1 MLPAQREA
9 VILNLLHDQR
19 VIAIEEIA
27 SRCSCSAVTARRDLD
42 RLERQGLLRRTHGGA
57 MASART
63 PAPTSAPTNGGLEAR
78 AALADRSDALIVTPV
93 DSALIRQT
101 VERARRGQIPVIA
114 ESLPYQGATTTIAI
128 DDYRAGLE
136 LGRHAGRYA
145 LKQWRGQAKVLDVTH
160 TLTNTELRSRGF
172 CQGLRETSPEA
183 EVVAHIHGHGLRT
196 LAFEAVLAALS
207 VHPDVRI
214 IMGANDDSA
223 LGALDA
229 CRAAGLNESQLAVFW
244 FGLEGQ
250 ATRDLLAQGGAL
262 KAVVAMFPEA
272 VGRACVD
279 AAVCAHHG
287 CGLPERIVMPFAVL
301 TPETLERY
309 YSEDARAGA
318 WSIKWHA
325 VAKLPTA
332 GPGYALLNE
341 CKSRTK
347 PARLGWIQV
356 FSSHDWY
363 RNVLQAMTARCR
375 ELGIAM
381 EVLDASDDLAQEV
394 DLLKRA
400 IGTTA
405 ARCVNDGDTI
415 VLDSGATAAYLAQ
428 ALRGRNNITVITS
441 SLRVLEELRDQTG
454 ITVISTG
461 GILRPGTY
469 SLVGAGAESTFRD
482 LRADKAFISGTGFS
496 LGFGLSTMGLAEA
509 GVKQAMLRAARETFL
524 LLDHTKIGAESLVN
538 VAPPAQVHGIITDT
552 GISPHDRLALTQNG
566 IEVTIADQ
574 PGKEAWGQ

>member
-1 MLPAQREA
+1 VE
-9 VILNLLHDQR
+9 
-19 VIAIEEIA
+19 
-27 SRCSCSAVTARRDLD
+27 
-42 RLERQGLLRRTHGGA
+42 
-57 MASART
+57 
-63 PAPTSAPTNGGLEAR
+63 
-78 AALADRSDALIVTPV
+78 
-93 DSALIRQT
+93 SALIRQT
-101 VERARRGQIPVIA
+101 VERARRAQIPVIA
-114 ESLPYQGATTTIAI
+114 ESLPYLGAATAIAI
-128 DDYRAGLE
+128 DDYRAGIE

-145 LKQWRGQAKVLDVTH
+145 LKHWRGQAKVLDVSH
-160 TLTNTELRSRGF
+160 TLPNTELRSRGF
-172 CQGLRETSPEA
+172 CQGLRETAAEA
-183 EVVAHIHGHGLRT
+183 EVVAHIDGHGLREI
-196 LAFEAVLAALS
+196 AFEAVLAALT
-207 VHPDVRI
+207 VHPDVRV

-223 LGALDA
+223 LAALDA
-229 CRAAGLNESQLAVFW
+229 YRAAGLNESQLAVFW

-250 ATRDLLAQGGAL
+250 TTRDLLAQGGAL
-262 KAVVAMFPEA
+262 KAAVAMFPEA

-301 TPETLERY
+301 TPETLERC
-309 YSEDARAGA
+309 YSEDMQAGA

-325 VAKLPTA
+325 VAQLPTA

-341 CKSRTK
+341 CKSRAK

-363 RNVLQAMTARCR
+363 RNVRQAMAARCR
-375 ELGIAM
+375 ELGIAL
-381 EVLDASDDLAQEV
+381 EVLDASEDLAQEV

-400 IGTTA
+400 IGATA

-415 VLDSGATAAYLAQ
+415 VLDTGATAGYLAQ

-441 SLRVLEELRDQTG
+441 SVRVLEELREQTG
-454 ITVISTG
+454 ITVICTG

-496 LGFGLSTMGLAEA
+496 LEFGLSTMGMAEA
-509 GVKQAMLRAARETFL
+509 SVKQAMLRAARESFL
-524 LLDHTKIGAESLVN
+524 LLDHTKIGTESLVK
-538 VAPPAQVHGIITDT
+538 VAPPEQVHRIITDT

-566 IEVTIADQ
+566 IEVTIADL
-574 PGKEAWGQ
+574 PWKEASG